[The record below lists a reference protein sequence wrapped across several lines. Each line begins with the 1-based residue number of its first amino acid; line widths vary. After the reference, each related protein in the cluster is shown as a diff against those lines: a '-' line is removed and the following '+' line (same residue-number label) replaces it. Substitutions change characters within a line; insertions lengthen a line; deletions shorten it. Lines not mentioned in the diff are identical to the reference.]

1 MPRITA
7 PTVVEHREQRRAAL
21 LEAAATLIL
30 REGTFTVAEVA
41 TEVGLSR
48 SAVYEY
54 YGSAADLIA
63 DVLVD
68 ELAAWNGELVA
79 ATQGLTDPGQ
89 RIRAWI
95 RAVLDYVADGRHALV
110 RAAGTVELPDARRA
124 AVQGQH
130 RDLIQPLAVAIADL
144 GIEDPMAAS
153 SFVWGAVD
161 ASITR
166 IEGGL
171 ASPDHETDLVLEF
184 IRGGLTALADDSR

>member
-1 MPRITA
+1 MPKITA
-7 PTVVEHREQRRAAL
+7 ATVVENREQRRAAL
-21 LEAAATLIL
+21 LEAAAALIL

-68 ELAAWNGELVA
+68 ELSAWNDELLS
-79 ATQGLTDPGQ
+79 ATEGLTDPQ
-89 RIRAWI
+89 ERIRAWV

-110 RAAGTVELPDARRA
+110 RAAGTVELPDSRRA
-124 AVQGQH
+124 AVQGHH
-130 RDLIQPLAVAIADL
+130 RDLIQPLAAAIADL
-144 GIEDPMAAS
+144 GIDDPMSAS

-166 IEGGL
+166 IESGL
-171 ASPDHETDLVLEF
+171 GSPDRETDLVLEF
-184 IRGGLTALADDSR
+184 IRGGLQALSG